1 MPTTT
6 PPSSEAIE
14 LPDCSRFPEDVTSDD
29 LVDLLDSKEIIR
41 ALAEGG
47 FEAAKAILEAR
58 AHADPAL
65 AQRIA
70 ELRERVRRQAERNV
84 SRTLGEYDRRIVELE
99 TVGRKGSAEIATE
112 IAALEERRRRAR
124 SLDLS
129 NLDPGL
135 LEDVRSAL
143 ILPDQ
148 PWMHPPPPPGFL
160 DRLRALFAR
169 LVAWFRGLFGR
180 RKAAPAPVRRD
191 RTIAFATLSAGG
203 RTIGR
208 SELGDA
214 LAQLS
219 GGEREELSR
228 SVDRGYQSRERE
240 LQRSAEEKRKEA
252 EAQRRA
258 LEAER
263 AEAERRAQ
271 QTSDRRVREAE
282 EHRLERELK
291 ERGFVAERGGELQ
304 VTFGLIERFARLVL
318 EEESRQLPSDVRLS
332 LTGSASTGVYEKAR
346 LRRSEEIA
354 HLDLPGSLL
363 AARLEGSRH
372 IDETTSYVFR
382 EITSERVHVVLV
394 FDKSGS
400 MSESEKLPAAKKALL
415 ALYVAIR
422 KRHPQATIDV
432 VAFDNEV
439 RVLDLLELWECTPGA
454 FTNTA
459 EALHTAH
466 MLLAA
471 SRATRKEVYL
481 VTDGL
486 PESVHRPRRAGP
498 LRPARRRHGP
508 RPRTGPGARH
518 GDPAQVHDDP
528 PALRAPRIRGGGPR
542 DHPDGRRVPGGNRPR
557 TAGRRAPNPMG
568 RRHRDDQ
575 AARGIGSPGTRP
587 GPFRTGEAE
596 APQGRPPDGRLTRT
610 SPADLPFLSKRTLI
624 CRSPV
629 FRPGP

>member
-1 MPTTT
+1 
-6 PPSSEAIE
+6 
-14 LPDCSRFPEDVTSDD
+14 
-29 LVDLLDSKEIIR
+29 
-41 ALAEGG
+41 
-47 FEAAKAILEAR
+47 
-58 AHADPAL
+58 
-65 AQRIA
+65 
-70 ELRERVRRQAERNV
+70 
-84 SRTLGEYDRRIVELE
+84 
-99 TVGRKGSAEIATE
+99 
-112 IAALEERRRRAR
+112 
-124 SLDLS
+124 
-129 NLDPGL
+129 
-135 LEDVRSAL
+135 
-143 ILPDQ
+143 
-148 PWMHPPPPPGFL
+148 MHPPPPPGFL

-169 LVAWFRGLFGR
+169 LIAWFRGLFGR
-180 RKAAPAPVRRD
+180 RKTTSAPVRRD

-219 GGEREELSR
+219 GGEREELAR
-228 SVDRGYQSRERE
+228 SVDRRYQTQERE
-240 LQRSAEEKRKEA
+240 LQRSAEEKRRDA

-318 EEESRQLPSDVRLS
+318 EEETRQLPSDVRLS
-332 LTGSASTGVYEKAR
+332 LSGSASTGVYEKAR

-363 AARLEGSRH
+363 AARFEGSRH
-372 IDETTSYVFR
+372 IDETTSYVYR

-400 MSESEKLPAAKKALL
+400 MAESEKLPAAKKALL

-481 VTDGL
+481 LTDGL
-486 PESVHRPRRAGP
+486 PESYTDRDGRVRSGQLDVAMDRALERARELATVTPLKFTMILLRSEHPEYEAAAREITRTVGGSLAVTDPERLGVELLVRWAGGTETVKRPVESEAP
-498 LRPARRRHGP
+498 LPAQP
-508 RPRTGPGARH
+508 RPGAAKAKRRKA
-518 GDPAQVHDDP
+518 D
-528 PALRAPRIRGGGPR
+528 RRMGG
-542 DHPDGRRVPGGNRPR
+542 
-557 TAGRRAPNPMG
+557 
-568 RRHRDDQ
+568 
-575 AARGIGSPGTRP
+575 
-587 GPFRTGEAE
+587 
-596 APQGRPPDGRLTRT
+596 
-610 SPADLPFLSKRTLI
+610 
-624 CRSPV
+624 
-629 FRPGP
+629 